1 MLYLGNKY
9 KKRRQINHKFLI
21 LYNIKKTLIS
31 QIHTDAFCVNQCQS
45 VGLNLFSHKFHK
57 YTQMLSVLI
66 SANLW
71 DLTYSPTNFTNTHRC
86 FLC

>member
-45 VGLNLFSHKFHK
+45 VGL
-57 YTQMLSVLI
+57 
-66 SANLW
+66 
-71 DLTYSPTNFTNTHRC
+71 TYSPTNFTNTHGFFPC
-86 FLC
+86 